1 MRKEWSISLAVV
13 AGLAALCLAACGQQK
28 PEQRISIGLA
38 AEPAP
43 VIAHDDAMH
52 AATLPQPRYGSV
64 RERVR
69 QYGGAVRACWKPYF
83 AKQGI
88 PYPPARVLLLGIK
101 DADILEVYAA
111 KKYGG
116 WTYIRAYPILAASG
130 TLGPKLRENDG
141 QVPEGRYGIDV
152 LNPNSA
158 YHLSLHLNYPT
169 AFDRRMARRDGRRK
183 LGGDIMIHGNH
194 VSAGCL
200 AMGDAVAEDLF
211 ILAADTGIANVKV
224 LLTPVDFRLRNLPAD
239 LPRQPAW
246 TADLYKQL
254 KKDLQSLPLPG
265 RK

>member
-1 MRKEWSISLAVV
+1 MRTAMRILWFMV
-13 AGLAALCLAACGQQK
+13 AGLAALCLAACVRQQ
-28 PEQRISIGLA
+28 PEQRISIGTA

-43 VIAHDDAMH
+43 VIAHDDAVH
-52 AATLPQPRYGSV
+52 AATPPRPRSGSV
-64 RERVR
+64 RDRVR
-69 QYGGAVRACWKPYF
+69 QYGSIVRACWKPYF
-83 AKQGI
+83 AKRGI
-88 PYPPARVLLLGIK
+88 SYPPARLLLLGIK
-101 DADILEVYAA
+101 DADMLQVYAA
-111 KKYGG
+111 KRHGG
-116 WTYIRAYPILAASG
+116 WTFIRAYPILAASG

-224 LLTPVDFRLRNLPAD
+224 LLIPVDFRLRNLPAD

-246 TADLYKQL
+246 TANLYKQL
-254 KKDLQSLPLPG
+254 QKDLQSLPLPG
-265 RK
+265 GM